1 MEYGCDDLE
10 FALPD
15 SDSLEFSMDDA
26 TRTDANGYSDSFRP
40 ATAPASKIEA
50 PVRESKVAPT
60 APASMPDEFDIT

>member
-1 MEYGCDDLE
+1 M
-10 FALPD
+10 PD

-40 ATAPASKIEA
+40 ATAPASETGA

-60 APASMPDEFDIT
+60 TPASMPDEFDLT